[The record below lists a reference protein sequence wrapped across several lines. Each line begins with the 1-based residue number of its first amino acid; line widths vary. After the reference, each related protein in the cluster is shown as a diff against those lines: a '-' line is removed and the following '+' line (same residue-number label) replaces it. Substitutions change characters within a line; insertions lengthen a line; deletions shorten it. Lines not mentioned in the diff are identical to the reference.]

1 MKKVIPSLLALALTM
16 PGIALAY
23 PHGPGPGF
31 GGPGP
36 GGGPGWHGGPGPGGG
51 FLPDLATGVLIGGL
65 TYYLLN
71 GIYYQRQGNDYV
83 VVNPPPQ
90 STPQHLQVLDFNGK
104 RYYVQAGHYYQR
116 NIDGDYIE
124 VPRPDGL

>member
-1 MKKVIPSLLALALTM
+1 MKKVIPSLLALTLTM

-31 GGPGP
+31 
-36 GGGPGWHGGPGPGGG
+36 GGPGWHGGPGPGGG

-83 VVNPPPQ
+83 VVNPPPE
-90 STPQHLQVLDFNGK
+90 STPQQLQALDYNGK
-104 RYYVQAGHYYQR
+104 RYYVQSGHYYQR
-116 NIDGDYIE
+116 NIDGEYIE